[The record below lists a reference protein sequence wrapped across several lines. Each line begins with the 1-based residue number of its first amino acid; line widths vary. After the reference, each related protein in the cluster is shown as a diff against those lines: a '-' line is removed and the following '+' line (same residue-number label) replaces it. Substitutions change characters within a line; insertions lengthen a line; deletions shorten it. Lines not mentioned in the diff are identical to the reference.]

1 MACTLLDAC
10 GLFMYRSADSHQ
22 RCKIYLE
29 QMMRKKA
36 ALSLDSRYVMM
47 IENVYYN
54 INPPE
59 TPIIDPK
66 QQKTPRQEYIH
77 KLLYA
82 DLSRA
87 KTEKVSIIT

>member
-1 MACTLLDAC
+1 
-10 GLFMYRSADSHQ
+10 
-22 RCKIYLE
+22 
-29 QMMRKKA
+29 
-36 ALSLDSRYVMM
+36 MM

-66 QQKTPRQEYIH
+66 QQKSPRQEYIH

-87 KTEKVSIIT
+87 KTEKVSLITRIQA